1 MELRCYFLGQPQIF
15 GDQQAINLTNAKA
28 LALLAYLAC
37 QRQPQPRERI
47 LGLLWAESSNSA
59 ARKNLS
65 NCLWLLRQ
73 QLGNA
78 CILSHDDRL
87 SLNSE
92 CWNDLQAL
100 WQLHQPDLATLLN
113 CYRGPLLDGLN
124 LRDAPEFELW
134 LLQERNRLH
143 HHYLHLIEQ
152 ALQTS
157 ADWQQTLQ
165 LANHGL
171 SLDPLHE
178 PFVQA
183 AIKACLALDQRANA
197 LQHYTNFHYQL
208 AQQLGLEPA
217 AATQALRMQILGPLT
232 TPSIQPPR
240 LPTPTNTTKL
250 IGRERDYALLH
261 RAWQA
266 SLQGQVQ
273 VVLLTGE
280 LGIGKTSL
288 WQTWLGQIRETH
300 QVIVARG
307 LEITQLLPFA
317 PFLAWTDQTALL
329 DWLFGEQ
336 SPLSPYWQSELARLI
351 PDFKQREIMPPIS
364 NATPAEERRRIFE
377 AMLQVLLLF
386 ADQPLVL
393 VLDDA
398 HWADQLSL
406 GWLGYAAERLQQ
418 KPVLIILTY
427 RANQVQGEL
436 ANLLWHWQRNHLA
449 QRHEL
454 QPLSPLES
462 EQLVLQQGGDIQR
475 SAQLYRRSQGNPYFL
490 HELLHAAAE
499 QIPSSLADVVGL
511 RLTNLPSAAQA
522 LLSAA
527 MILGINSTLELLQQ
541 VSHCAEDQALDM
553 LDLLLQQG
561 ILAEQAGQYQIA
573 HPLIAEVWQQHISPA
588 RRQVFHRR
596 AAEALAASYAG
607 MLPMVAVQLASHYEA
622 AGKAHEAARYA
633 EMAGYHALIM
643 ASGQA
648 AVILYQRAIDLE
660 TSPIRLLGLGQAW
673 VLEGD
678 LLAARASFDAA
689 RHAFEALGDFTGAA
703 QASRQLAASYR

>member
-1 MELRCYFLGQPQIF
+1 MERRYYFLGQPQIF
-15 GDQQAINLTNAKA
+15 YNQQLIHLTNAKA
-28 LALLAYLAC
+28 VALLAYLAC
-37 QRQPQPRERI
+37 QPQPQPRERI
-47 LGLLWAESSNSA
+47 LGLLWAESSSSA

-73 QLGNA
+73 QLGNE
-78 CILSHDDRL
+78 CIRSHDDRL
-87 SLNSE
+87 SLGNE
-92 CWNDLQAL
+92 GWNDLQTL
-100 WQLHQPDLATLLN
+100 WQFDQPDLTTLLN

-134 LLQERNRLH
+134 LLQERNRVH
-143 HHYLHLIEQ
+143 QHYLQLLEQ
-152 ALQTS
+152 ALQRCD
-157 ADWQQTLQ
+157 DWQQKLQ

-171 SLDPLHE
+171 TIDPLHE

-183 AIKACLALDQRANA
+183 AIQAFLALDQRANA

-208 AQQLGLEPA
+208 EQQLGLEPA
-217 AATQALRMQILGPLT
+217 AATQALRMQILGPPTSAPL
-232 TPSIQPPR
+232 QPPR
-240 LPTPTNTTKL
+240 LPAPTNNATL
-250 IGRERDYALLH
+250 IGRERDYALLD

-266 SLQGQVQ
+266 SLHQQLQ

-288 WQTWLGQIRETH
+288 WQTWLGQIREAH

-329 DWLFGEQ
+329 DWLFGAQ
-336 SPLSPYWQSELARLI
+336 SPLAPYWQSELARLI
-351 PDFKQREIMPPIS
+351 PDFKQREIVPPLS
-364 NATPAEERRRIFE
+364 TATPAEERRRIFE

-398 HWADQLSL
+398 HWADELSL
-406 GWLGYAAERLQQ
+406 GWLGFAAERLQS

-436 ANLLWHWQRNHLA
+436 ANLLWHWQRNHIA

-454 QPLSPLES
+454 QPLSASES
-462 EQLVLQQGGDIQR
+462 AQLVRQHGGDMQR
-475 SAQLYRRSQGNPYFL
+475 SAQLYQRSRGNPYFL
-490 HELLHAAAE
+490 HELLQAPSE
-499 QIPSSLADVVGL
+499 QIPSSLADVLGL
-511 RLTNLPSAAQA
+511 RLTSLPNAAQA

-527 MILGINSTLELLQQ
+527 MILGINSRLELLQQ
-541 VSHCAEDQALDM
+541 VSHCNEDQALDM

-561 ILAEQAGQYQIA
+561 ILAEQTGQYQIA
-573 HPLIAEVWQQHISPA
+573 HPLIAEVWQQYLSPA

-607 MLPMVAVQLASHYEA
+607 MLPLVAVQLASHYEA
-622 AGKAHEAARYA
+622 AGNAHEAARYA

-648 AVILYQRAIDLE
+648 AVTLYQRALSLE
-660 TSPIRLLGLGQAW
+660 TTPLRMLGLGRAW

-678 LLAARASFDAA
+678 VLAARASFDAA
-689 RHAFEALGDFTGAA
+689 RQAFEALGDFAGAA
-703 QASRQLAASYR
+703 QASLHLAASYQ

>member
-1 MELRCYFLGQPQIF
+1 MDLRCYFLGQPQIF
-15 GDQQAINLTNAKA
+15 YNQTAIHLTNAKA

-37 QRQPQPRERI
+37 HNQPQPRERI
-47 LGLLWAESSNSA
+47 LGLLWAESSSSA

-65 NCLWLLRQ
+65 NCLWQLRQ
-73 QLGNA
+73 QLGEG
-78 CILSHDDRL
+78 CIRSHDDRL
-87 SLNSE
+87 SLGSAV
-92 CWNDLQAL
+92 WNDLQAL
-100 WQLHQPDLATLLN
+100 WQLHQPDLQTLLN

-134 LLQERNRLH
+134 LLYERNRLH
-143 HHYLHLIEQ
+143 QYYLQLLEQ
-152 ALQTS
+152 ALQTTN
-157 ADWQQTLQ
+157 DQQQKLQ
-165 LANHGL
+165 LASHSL
-171 SLDPLHE
+171 SVDPLHE

-183 AIKACLALDQRANA
+183 AIQACLALDQRANA
-197 LQHYTNFHYQL
+197 LQYYTNFQHQL

-217 AATQALRMQILGPLT
+217 AATQALRMQILGSPT
-232 TPSIQPPR
+232 APRIQSPR
-240 LPTPTNTTKL
+240 LPTPRNTSKL
-250 IGRERDYALLH
+250 VGREPDYALLH
-261 RAWQA
+261 AAWQR
-266 SLQGQVQ
+266 SLHGHVQ

-288 WQTWLGQIRETH
+288 WQTWLGQIREAH
-300 QVIVARG
+300 QVVVARG

-317 PFLAWTDQTALL
+317 PFLAWTDQTALF
-329 DWLFGEQ
+329 DWLFGTQ

-351 PDFKQREIMPPIS
+351 PDFKQREIIPPLS

-406 GWLGYAAERLQQ
+406 GWLGYAAERLQS
-418 KPVLIILTY
+418 KSVLIILTY

-436 ANLLWHWQRNHLA
+436 ANLLWHWQRNHIA

-462 EQLVLQQGGDIQR
+462 EQLVLQQGGDQQR
-475 SAQLYRRSQGNPYFL
+475 SVQLYRRSRGNPYFL
-490 HELLHAAAE
+490 HELLHAPSD
-499 QIPSSLADVVGL
+499 QIPSSLADVLGL
-511 RLTNLPSAAQA
+511 RLINLPSAAQA

-561 ILAEQAGQYQIA
+561 ILVEQAGQYQIA
-573 HPLIAEVWQQHISPA
+573 HPLIGEVWQQQLSPA

-596 AAEALAASYAG
+596 AAEALAENYAG
-607 MLPMVAVQLASHYEA
+607 ILPMVAVQLASHYEA

-643 ASGQA
+643 AAGSE
-648 AVILYQRAIDLE
+648 AVVLYQRALTLE
-660 TSPIRLLGLGQAW
+660 PTPLRQLGLGRAW
-673 VLEGD
+673 VLQGD
-678 LLAARASFDAA
+678 LVAARTSFNAA
-689 RHAFEALGDFTGAA
+689 RQAFELLGDFEGAA
-703 QASRQLAASYR
+703 QASLQLAASYQ